1 MSSHQSTLMSPN
13 KRADRGSASLLVVVG
28 APGAGKKTVTQN
40 LAFELAW
47 QGKDT
52 LVLTDSGRVH
62 DSLHAAAKREAERI
76 TLECLVQGPAQK
88 KWNADIKRTLAQ
100 AEKKRDFILLL
111 GQHAADPFK
120 LPSFGSASSVLLI
133 HDAPREDISAVYGRM
148 KTLSELPGWREKPR
162 GTKMHIRLV
171 VNKASSFADALHR
184 FQKVKQTMAELDLPL
199 QIDLL
204 GPAYAGEPVQQ
215 AAAAGLPV
223 SLVFPDSVHRGAFA
237 YMASKIIDSRA
248 ATL

>member
-1 MSSHQSTLMSPN
+1 MSPN

-28 APGAGKKTVTQN
+28 ASGAGKKTVTQN

-47 QGKDT
+47 QGKNT

-62 DSLHAAAKREAERI
+62 DSLHAASKREADRI

-88 KWNADIKRTLAQ
+88 KWNTDIKRTLAQ

-111 GQHAADPFK
+111 GQHATDPFK
-120 LPSFGSASSVLLI
+120 LPSFGSASSVVLV
-133 HDAPREDISAVYGRM
+133 HDVLREDMSAVYGRM

-162 GTKMHIRLV
+162 GTKMRIQVV
-171 VNKASSFADALHR
+171 VNRALSFADALSR
-184 FQKVKQTMAELDLPL
+184 FQSIKKTMAELDLPL
-199 QIDLL
+199 QMDLL

-223 SLVFPDSVHRGAFA
+223 SVMFPDSLHRGAFA
-237 YMASKIIDSRA
+237 YMASKIIGSRA
-248 ATL
+248 SVP